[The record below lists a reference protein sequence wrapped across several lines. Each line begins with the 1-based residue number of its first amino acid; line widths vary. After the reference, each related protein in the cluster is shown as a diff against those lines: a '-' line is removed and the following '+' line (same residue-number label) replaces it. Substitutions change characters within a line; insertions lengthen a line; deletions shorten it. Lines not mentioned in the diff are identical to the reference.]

1 MTVEVVVNNLGLRYG
16 EHHALQHIDFKL
28 SGPKIYGLLG
38 RNGAGK
44 TSLLSILSSFRSQT
58 EGMLTINGEE
68 PFENAK
74 VMSLVNFIYSKDYK
88 EESENAKNLLRDVE
102 RYRANFDRDYAN
114 TLLTKFNLPANK
126 PLKKFSK
133 GMQSAF
139 DVVAGLASRA
149 PITIFDEAYQGMDAP
164 TREIF
169 YREVLEDQSHHP
181 RIIILSTHLVSEM
194 DYLFDEVMILH
205 EGKLLLQEEYESFIT
220 KGASITG
227 ETDEVDDFVRG
238 LELKQLS
245 EQQLG
250 GTKSVMVFGKLS
262 EAKRKEAQQRG
273 LEVGPVSLQDLFI
286 HLTGE
291 DV

>member
-1 MTVEVVVNNLGLRYG
+1 MTVDVVVNNLGLSYWN
-16 EHHALQHIDFKL
+16 HHALQNVTFNL
-28 SGPKIYGLLG
+28 SEPKIYGLIG

-44 TSLLSILSSFRSQT
+44 TSLLSILSSFREQT
-58 EGMLTINGEE
+58 EGTLTIGGEE

-74 VMSLVNFIYSKDYK
+74 VMPLVNFIYSKDYK
-88 EESENAKNLLRDVE
+88 DESENAKNLLNDVE
-102 RYRANFDRDYAN
+102 RYRPNFDRDYAES
-114 TLLTKFNLPANK
+114 LLKKFNLPVNK
-126 PLKKFSK
+126 PLKQFSK

-169 YREVLEDQSHHP
+169 YQEILEDQSNHP
-181 RIIILSTHLVSEM
+181 RIMVLSTHLVSEM
-194 DYLFDEVMILH
+194 DYLFDEVLILH
-205 EGKLLLQEEYESFIT
+205 KGKLLLQEEYESLIT

-227 ETDEVDDFVRG
+227 TAEEVDDFARD
-238 LELKQLS
+238 LKQLS
-245 EQQLG
+245 VQQLG
-250 GTKSVMVFGKLS
+250 GTKAVMVYGELD
-262 EAKRKEAQQRG
+262 ENKRNEAQQRG
-273 LEVGPVSLQDLFI
+273 LEVGHISLQDLFI

>member
-1 MTVEVVVNNLGLRYG
+1 LTVTVEAKNISLRFG
-16 EHHALQHIDFKL
+16 KHHALQNVDFL
-28 SGPKIYGLLG
+28 LTEPKIYGLIG

-44 TSLLSILSSFRSQT
+44 TSLLSILASYREQT
-58 EGMLTINGEE
+58 GGTLTIGGEE

-74 VMSLVNFIYSKDYK
+74 VMPLVNFIYSKDYK
-88 EESENAKNLLRDVE
+88 EESENTKSLLSDAE
-102 RYRANFDRDYAN
+102 RYRPNFDRGYADS
-114 TLLTKFNLPANK
+114 LLKKFNLPENK

-133 GMQSAF
+133 GMQAAF
-139 DVVAGLASRA
+139 DVVSGLASRA

-164 TREIF
+164 TRELF
-169 YREVLEDQSHHP
+169 YREVLEDQSNHP
-181 RIIILSTHLVSEM
+181 RIMILSTHLVSEM
-194 DYLFDEVMILH
+194 DYLFDEVLILH
-205 EGKLLLQEEYESFIT
+205 KGELLLQEEYETLIT

-227 ETDEVDDFVRG
+227 AAAEVDGFVSS
-238 LELKQLS
+238 LKQLS

-250 GTKSVMVFGKLS
+250 GTKSVMVFGELS
-262 EAKRKEAQQRG
+262 EAKKIEAEQKG